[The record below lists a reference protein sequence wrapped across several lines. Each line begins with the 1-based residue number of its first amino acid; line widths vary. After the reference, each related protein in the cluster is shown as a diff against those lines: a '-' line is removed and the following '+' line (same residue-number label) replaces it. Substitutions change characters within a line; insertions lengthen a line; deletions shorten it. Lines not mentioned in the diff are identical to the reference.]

1 MAKIDSL
8 GLEELQHMRDALNAM
23 YDKLDALGASVFDK
37 VAEEFEYIA
46 EILEKA
52 KNDWEKI

>member
-23 YDKLDALGASVFDK
+23 YDKLDALGAGVFDK

-52 KNDWEKI
+52 KNDWEKV